1 MRSTS
6 SSSDMLIT
14 GYQWMLGG
22 GKCGN
27 LDVTLSISAGV
38 IFHHRLQGQRDRD
51 EHQGH
56 APMKHMLPVKGF
68 APNFKHYFPIKE
80 AYLLG
85 SSLVQIFCYPLCVR
99 LWGTMTSLTHLTPF
113 THLRE
118 LTGRWSLALQRSASC
133 GI

>member
-6 SSSDMLIT
+6 SFSDMLT
-14 GYQWMLGG
+14 TRSLGMLGKG
-22 GKCGN
+22 NCGN
-27 LDVTLSISAGV
+27 LDVTLSIFPGV
-38 IFHHRLQGQRDRD
+38 IFHHRLQGQCDKD

-56 APMKHMLPVKGF
+56 ALMKRKLPVKGF
-68 APNFKHYFPIKE
+68 APNFNHYFPIKE
-80 AYLLG
+80 ACLLG
-85 SSLVQIFCYPLCVR
+85 SSLLQIFCYPLCVR
-99 LWGTMTSLTHLTPF
+99 ILGTMTSLTHLTPF